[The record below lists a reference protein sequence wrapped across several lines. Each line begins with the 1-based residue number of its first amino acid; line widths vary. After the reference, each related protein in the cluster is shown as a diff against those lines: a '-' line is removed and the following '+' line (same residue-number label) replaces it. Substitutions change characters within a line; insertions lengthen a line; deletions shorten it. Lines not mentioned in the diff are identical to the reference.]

1 MSLDRPVLAQEVYH
15 RSFGHGPQ
23 AVFAVHCSLAHTGAW
38 RGLAAALGADRVTLQ
53 GFDLLS
59 HGKSPD
65 WDGQGILQM
74 RNAEAGLVLLE
85 AQVAAAKGRAV
96 DLLGHSF
103 GATVALAMAQ
113 ARPDLVRSLTLIEPV
128 LFAAAGGLDPAA
140 LAQMRADH
148 ERVRAPYAAG
158 DVEQATRLFNRAWGT
173 GHPKWPDLP
182 ESARAAMMRSF
193 PAVMDCDGQVYDDEA
208 GLLAPGRLEALTM
221 PVLLLQ
227 GAETQPIMASVTRAL
242 AARMPTARVAVIDGA
257 GHMVP
262 VTHAAETATLLTDF
276 WAKTG
281 RARAREHSRDQVG

>member
-1 MSLDRPVLAQEVYH
+1 MSLDRPVLPQEVYH
-15 RSFGHGPQ
+15 RSFGHGPH
-23 AVFAVHCSLAHTGAW
+23 AIFAVHCSLAHSGAW
-38 RGLAAALGADRVTLQ
+38 RGVAAALGESRVTVS

-65 WDGQGILQM
+65 WDGQGILQL
-74 RNAEAGLVLLE
+74 RNAEAGLLLLE
-85 AQVAAAKGRAV
+85 AQVAAAKGSAV

-113 ARPDLVRSLTLIEPV
+113 ARPELVRSLTLIEPV
-128 LFAAAGGLDPAA
+128 LFAAAGA
-140 LAQMRADH
+140 LAPESLSQMRADH

-158 DVEQATRLFNRAWGT
+158 DIEQATRLFNRAWGT

-182 ESARAAMMRSF
+182 QNARAAMMRSF

-208 GLLAPGRLEALTM
+208 GLLAPGRLEALTL

-227 GAETQPIMASVTRAL
+227 GAETQPIMSTVTRAL
-242 AARMPTARVAVIDGA
+242 SARLPGAHVAVIEGA

-262 VTHAAETATLLTDF
+262 VTHAAETAEHLMRF
-276 WAKTG
+276 WSQSAPQP
-281 RARAREHSRDQVG
+281 EPDL